1 MKILHTSDWHLGM
14 YDNGQSLI
22 VDQKFFLDEIYRIID
37 EHNVDVVI
45 IAGDVFDH
53 AIAPTEAIKLY
64 DEAMSKLCLSMKRDV
79 VIVAGNHDSS
89 DRLSSCSDLLEA
101 AGLHVA
107 GSLTRNIAV
116 ASFDDVDI
124 YMLPWFTEGKAK
136 SVFPEEADQII
147 SLESAYK
154 VICDNIRSTMDS
166 GKCNVLVSHAFITDS
181 ETSESDRAA
190 VLAQAEHVS
199 ARIFD
204 GFDYVAL
211 GHIHKPQ
218 QVSDKAR
225 YSGTPVAYSFGKE
238 EAQEK
243 SVTIFDTETGEQT
256 IVPLKQLH
264 KRKTISGTMDQ
275 IMNDEYDDE
284 VKNGYVKVQVAD
296 SYVGLE
302 LLSKLRSR
310 FENLIEVI
318 GKSYEDENASI
329 RMTMEEF
336 REMESDP
343 IEIFKSFCVD
353 AMGEAPDEHIVGLF
367 REAMSGE
374 EA

>member
-1 MKILHTSDWHLGM
+1 MRILHTSDWHLGM

-22 VDQKFFLDEIYRIID
+22 DDQKFFLDEIYKVI
-37 EHNVDVVI
+37 EEQNVDVVI
-45 IAGDVFDH
+45 IAGDVFDR

-64 DEAMSKLCLSMKRDV
+64 DEAMSKLCLSMKKDV

-107 GSLTRNIAV
+107 GALTRNIAV
-116 ASFDDVDI
+116 ARFDDVDI
-124 YMLPWFTEGKAK
+124 YMLPWFTESKVK
-136 SVFPEEADQII
+136 SLFPEEADQIN
-147 SLESAYK
+147 SLEGAYK
-154 VICDNIRSTMDS
+154 VVCDNIRSTMDS

-199 ARIFD
+199 ARTFD

-218 QVSDKAR
+218 QVSDRAR
-225 YSGTPVAYSFGKE
+225 YSGTPMAYSFGKE
-238 EAQEK
+238 EGQEK
-243 SVTIFDTETGEQT
+243 SVTIFDTETKEQT

-264 KRKTISGTMDQ
+264 KRTSISGTLDE
-275 IMNDEYDDE
+275 IMNTEYDDD
-284 VKNGYVKVQVAD
+284 VKYGYVLVKVTDQ
-296 SYVGLE
+296 YVGLDAF
-302 LLSKLRSR
+302 SR
-310 FENLIEVI
+310 LKGKFENLLEAS

-343 IEIFKSFCVD
+343 MEIFKSFCRD
-353 AMGEAPDEHIVGLF
+353 AMGEEPDAHVIELF
-367 REAMSGE
+367 EAAMSGK

>member
-1 MKILHTSDWHLGM
+1 MRILHTSDWHLGM
-14 YDNGQSLI
+14 NDKGQTLI
-22 VDQKFFLDEIYRIID
+22 ADQRFFLDEIYKVI
-37 EHNVDVVI
+37 EEQNVDVVI
-45 IAGDVFDH
+45 IAGDVFDR

-64 DEAMSKLCLSMKRDV
+64 DEAMSKLCLSMKKDV

-107 GSLTRNIAV
+107 GSLTREIAV
-116 ASFDDVDI
+116 AHFEDADI
-124 YMLPWFTEGKAK
+124 YMLPWFIEGKVK
-136 SVFPEEADQII
+136 SIFPEAADEIN

-154 VICDNIRSTMDS
+154 IVCDNIRATMNPE
-166 GKCNVLVSHAFITDS
+166 KCNVLVSHAFITDS

-199 ARIFD
+199 ARTFE

-218 QVSDKAR
+218 QVSEKVR
-225 YSGTPVAYSFGKE
+225 YSGTPMVYSFGKE
-238 EAQEK
+238 EKQEK
-243 SVTIFDTETGEQT
+243 SVTIFDTETKEQT
-256 IVPLKQLH
+256 IVPIKQLH
-264 KRKTISGTMDQ
+264 KRTTIKNTLDE
-275 IMNDEYDDE
+275 IMNAEYSED
-284 VKNGYVKVQVAD
+284 VKNGYVYVEVTD
-296 SYVGLE
+296 SYVGLDVF
-302 LLSKLRSR
+302 SR
-310 FENLIEVI
+310 LKAKFENLIEAQ
-318 GKSYEDENASI
+318 GKSFESEDAGV

-336 REMESDP
+336 RELENNP
-343 IEIFKSFCVD
+343 IEIFKSYCRDVMD
-353 AMGEAPDEHIVGLF
+353 EEPDEHILDLF